1 MASRTTAALLRS
13 RPAWVS
19 AGAALLLVAAVVVGL
34 LTHASAGDEARP
46 GAGSATD
53 SGDSD
58 TILDPL
64 PTIDPSPWPDHHR
77 VADWRDAAGVPLR
90 LTIPVLG
97 IRAKVVGIAAP
108 DGVLTPPADPSVLGW
123 WKAGVVPGAR
133 HGNALITG
141 HTVHTGGGAF
151 DEITSLRPGDRL
163 RIATVNGHI
172 RYVVRSVVVYSKAEL
187 EQRAER
193 VFPQD
198 GPSRLALI
206 TCDDWDGTAYQSNAV
221 VFATPV

>member
-1 MASRTTAALLRS
+1 MASRTRVAVLAALRS
-13 RPAWVS
+13 RPAWLS
-19 AGAALLLVAAVVVGL
+19 AGTALLLVAVAVVGL
-34 LTHASAGDEARP
+34 VAHASAGDDAQP
-46 GAGSATD
+46 GAEPAKGIGS
-53 SGDSD
+53 
-58 TILDPL
+58 ILDPL
-64 PTIDPSPWPDHHR
+64 PTIDPSPWPDQHR
-77 VADWRDAAGVPLR
+77 DADWRDTAGDPLR
-90 LTIPVLG
+90 LAVPALG

-123 WKAGVVPGAR
+123 WNAGAVPGAA

-151 DEITSLRPGDRL
+151 DDITSLQPGDRL
-163 RIATVNGHI
+163 RVATVNGQI

-193 VFPQD
+193 VFRQD

-206 TCDDWDGTAYQSNAV
+206 TCDDWDGTEYQSNAV